1 MEKLPAIILGFANQK
16 GGVGKSTLTHL
27 VAKTLGSPT
36 MGKKVL
42 VVETDKQGTLTDI
55 REGFKE
61 NGVTTFPYDLI
72 RSTVLDFGQHI
83 SGENLQK
90 YDYIFMDMPGTI
102 DKEGIITMLL
112 NADILFLPLSPSTFD
127 INSTVG
133 FIEEVYSVKQR
144 RLQLEL
150 PFEYYTIINRVKS
163 GTKAGR
169 ELMGSLEDNKIN
181 LFETTITDYEAYKDH
196 SINYSPI
203 LGSKKKESIEFEK
216 FMAEFTEKVAKFQ
229 LKHAV
234 NEIMNK

>member
-1 MEKLPAIILGFANQK
+1 MEKLDAIILGFANQK

-27 VAKTLGSPT
+27 VAKTLGSEA

-42 VVETDKQGTLTDI
+42 VIETDKQGTLSDI
-55 REGFKE
+55 REGFVSQGSE
-61 NGVTTFPYDLI
+61 AFPYDLVK
-72 RSTVLDFGQHI
+72 STVLEFEKHI
-83 SGENLQK
+83 NQENLSK

-133 FIEEVYSVKQR
+133 FIEEVYAVKQR
-144 RLQLEL
+144 RDELEL

-169 ELMGSLEDNKIN
+169 ELMGSLEENKIN

-203 LGSKKKESIEFEK
+203 VGTKKKESLEFER
-216 FMAEFTEKVAKFQ
+216 FMTEFMSKVSKFQ
-229 LKHAV
+229 LKYAINAIV
-234 NEIMNK
+234 K